1 MMFSGL
7 IEELGAKPAPLISLT
22 RFGVPPAPL
31 IGSEVMFLS
40 PVDVIFV
47 RGIRATIEN
56 QIAFHEAW

>member
-1 MMFSGL
+1 MFSGL
-7 IEELGAKPAPLISLT
+7 IEEGVKPAPLISLT
-22 RFGVPPAPL
+22 RFGVPAPL

-56 QIAFHEAW
+56 